1 MILCS
6 VLENRKAKAG
16 LAQCNGLCTRLG
28 YRKLKRRKTYLYR
41 GLTGLPFHL
50 LAGPLCLEREDQ
62 GISQRSTAGYKGN
75 WEYKTQT
82 TFMWN
87 FKILTARSQNSEN
100 YFSFLSCVHHLFP
113 KGLSDFLWWALR
125 LPCPYVLAGW
135 SRPCNRAG
143 NSFISGGKFL
153 WGSEWQNSCLTLFK
167 PPPQF
172 FWLHPEQLQEYIY
185 TYRDAEN
192 RIP

>member
-6 VLENRKAKAG
+6 VLESRKAKAG
-16 LAQCNGLCTRLG
+16 LAQCNGPCMGLG

-75 WEYKTQT
+75 WGNKTQT

-113 KGLSDFLWWALR
+113 GLSDFL
-125 LPCPYVLAGW
+125 
-135 SRPCNRAG
+135 
-143 NSFISGGKFL
+143 
-153 WGSEWQNSCLTLFK
+153 
-167 PPPQF
+167 
-172 FWLHPEQLQEYIY
+172 
-185 TYRDAEN
+185 
-192 RIP
+192 